1 MGFVVVT
8 LQCDIVLAELQD
20 ELGSPEAAAE
30 LYQHVKSEVEA
41 GLDYLLKKREE
52 DPYKDL
58 VPRLI
63 YEASWGDSRQAPTFE
78 P

>member
-1 MGFVVVT
+1 MVSIP
-8 LQCDIVLAELQD
+8 CDVGPTELQD
-20 ELGSPEAAAE
+20 ELRSPEATAE
-30 LYQHVKSEVEA
+30 LYQHVKSEVQA

-58 VPRLI
+58 VPRLV
-63 YEASWGDSRQAPTFE
+63 YEASWGDSRRAPTFE